1 MSRRVAAG
9 LVLVLG
15 IAAGVSTWALV
26 RSFNTVPPAQ
36 HPVRALADTT
46 IVHWTRGHSA
56 TVQAATSADALTAL
70 GYIHGM
76 NRAWT
81 VTLWRRTA
89 LGTLSSAF
97 GNGLLPIDRHARRLG
112 LAHHARRTYA
122 QLPPST
128 RRRLQAYTRGLNA
141 ALASPRVRRR
151 LPFTTLP
158 VQPSSWKPW
167 HPLAVERLWAWL
179 GTPEPLFANLP
190 ALHATDRRL
199 RRWLHLHGRARSL
212 AWAARPPDNSS
223 RPVLFARHVLGSTAA
238 PVLQEVHLQRPSGPP
253 LSLAT
258 VPGTLIAPTGSRGNH
273 AWTYLLQSRAALTL
287 HPLSD
292 SLGELRY
299 DRIVGADGTAS
310 LLATRQGDAGLILD
324 TTRTDSVRVLR
335 WPGLRAG
342 TDAAWWM
349 HLTGLRADSSPA
361 DSSPADSPPADSLRL
376 FRGTGLTMDPAGRWT
391 VRGAPPVVATGPR
404 SVLVGHS
411 RWASQAARTL
421 HDGGRAAPAAWST
434 ATTSPW
440 ARALLPTLL
449 PDLAPLSGTSPLLEE
464 ALSYLRNW
472 NYRFER
478 TSIGAVLFAEWMRA
492 YRAEYGRMPGGSASA
507 TDAGPR
513 RRRAFRRAV
522 RTLAQQNGRDV
533 RRWRWERVAQEQRF
547 FPVWAADSLVA
558 PDLSPLATTRYA
570 PLLRPGHG
578 HASTGAGGPSF
589 AAPPPS
595 GPAPTHWDGW
605 MMPGDGLTARRLRVD
620 PSALFERARGSRTSP
635 RPVRIGDAPPDRT
648 TRLVPARE

>member
-9 LVLVLG
+9 LVLVLVS
-15 IAAGVSTWALV
+15 AAGVATWAVV
-26 RSFNTVPPAQ
+26 RSFNTAPPA
-36 HPVRALADTT
+36 HHSVRALADTT

-56 TVQAATSADALTAL
+56 TVRATTSSDALTAL
-70 GYIHGM
+70 GYVHGM

-89 LGTLSSAF
+89 LGTLARTF
-97 GNGLLPIDRHARRLG
+97 GDSLLPVDRHARRLG

-151 LPFTTLP
+151 PPFTALP
-158 VQPSSWKPW
+158 VQPSPWKPW

-179 GTPEPLFANLP
+179 GTPETLFAALP
-190 ALHATDRRL
+190 ALHAVDQRL
-199 RRWLHLHGRARSL
+199 RQWLHLHGRVRSL
-212 AWAARPPDNSS
+212 AWAARPPDDSG
-223 RPVLFARHVLGSTAA
+223 RPALFARHVLGSTAA
-238 PVLQEVHLQRPSGPP
+238 PVLQEVHLQHPSGP
-253 LSLAT
+253 SVSMAT
-258 VPGTLIAPTGSRGNH
+258 VPGTLIAPTGSRPPY
-273 AWTYLLQSRAALTL
+273 AWTYLLQSRAAVALR
-287 HPLSD
+287 PLSD
-292 SLGELRY
+292 SLGTRRY
-299 DRIVGADGTAS
+299 DRIVNANGTAS
-310 LLATRQGDAGLILD
+310 LLATRQGEAGLVLD

-349 HLTGLRADSSPA
+349 HLAGLRANAPSV
-361 DSSPADSPPADSLRL
+361 DSLRL
-376 FRGTGLTMDPAGRWT
+376 FRGTGLTMDSEGQWT
-391 VRGAPPVVATGPR
+391 VRGTPPVVATGPR

-421 HDGGRAAPAAWST
+421 HDGTHASPAAWST
-434 ATTSPW
+434 ATKSPW
-440 ARALLPTLL
+440 ARTLLPTLL
-449 PDLAPLSGTSPLLEE
+449 PDLAPLSDASPLLEE

-472 NYRFER
+472 NHRFER
-478 TSIGAVLFAEWMRA
+478 ASIGAALFAEWMRA
-492 YRAEYGRMPGGSASA
+492 YRAEHGRGARGTVSASN
-507 TDAGPR
+507 TGPR
-513 RRRAFRRAV
+513 RRRTFRRAV
-522 RTLAQQNGRDV
+522 RTLAQQYGRDV

-589 AAPPPS
+589 VAPLPS
-595 GPAPTHWDGW
+595 GPAPAYWDGW
-605 MMPGDGLTARRLRVD
+605 ATPGDGLTARRLRVD
-620 PSALFERARGSRTSP
+620 PSALFERTRSSRSAP
-635 RPVRIGDAPPDRT
+635 RPVPVEDTPPERT
-648 TRLVPARE
+648 TRLVPVRK